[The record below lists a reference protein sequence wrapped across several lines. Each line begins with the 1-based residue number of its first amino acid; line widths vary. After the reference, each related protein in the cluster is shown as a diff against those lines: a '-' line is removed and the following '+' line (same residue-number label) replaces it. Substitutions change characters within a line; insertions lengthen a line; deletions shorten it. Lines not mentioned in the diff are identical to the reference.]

1 MTTTLLIPAERVTE
15 PLALTG
21 DALSIADIAS
31 VARRGRP
38 VAPAL
43 HGETLD
49 RMLASR
55 AAVERAVEDGELVY
69 GVTTRFGG
77 LADEL
82 LDATHARALQA
93 NALWMHAT
101 GAGATL
107 PPDAVRAAML
117 VRANSHLRGVSGVRP
132 LLVERLVALLHAG
145 ATPVVHEHGS
155 IGASGDLVP
164 LSYIAGAAIGHPAA
178 YEMMLGDERLDA
190 RDALQRLGLEPIE
203 LEAKEGL
210 AMINGTSVS
219 TGVAALCV
227 ADARRLLAITLGVH
241 ALLVQ
246 ALEGSMDSFDAF
258 IHEQKPHAGQRQ
270 VADAMRDLL
279 AGSAL
284 VRDGARH
291 ASARD
296 GGTLVQDRYSIRC
309 LPQFLGPSVDAIE
322 RIAGQV
328 EVEANSATDNP
339 ICYRADLHVAGEG
352 ADLHGAGGFLH
363 GGNFLAQ
370 YVALGMDELR
380 LHLALMGR
388 HLDASLALLM
398 SPAFSGGL
406 PGSLAGDTSR
416 PETMGLKGVQ
426 LLANSLAP
434 MLVQLASPIA
444 LHFPTHA
451 EQFNQNLNSQSLGA
465 GCLARRSLETYEQ
478 LLACVLLSA
487 VQALDLRAAMR
498 GQLASE
504 VLSAATAPLHAAVY
518 ETVGRSESR
527 VRALVWH
534 DDGQRLDRWLAAI
547 VVEMREGGLI
557 AGRCTSR

>member
-1 MTTTLLIPAERVTE
+1 MTTIPLAPAARAAAM
-15 PLALTG
+15 PLALAGEGLTLG
-21 DALSIADIAS
+21 DIVA
-31 VARRGRP
+31 VARHGRP

-43 HGETLD
+43 HGATLD
-49 RMLASR
+49 RMLAAR
-55 AAVERAVEDGELVY
+55 AAVERAVAGGELVY

-82 LDATHARALQA
+82 LDAGHARAIQV

-101 GAGATL
+101 GAGAEL
-107 PPDAVRAAML
+107 PADAVRAAML
-117 VRANSHLRGVSGVRP
+117 VRANSHLRGASGVRP

-145 ATPVVHEHGS
+145 ATPVVFEHGS

-164 LSYIAGAAIGHPAA
+164 LSYVAGAAIGHPAG
-178 YEMMLGDERLDA
+178 YEMRLDGERLDA
-190 RDALQRLGLEPIE
+190 REALRRLGLAPIQ

-219 TGVAALCV
+219 TGVAALCA
-227 ADARRLLAITLGVH
+227 ADARRLLGITTAVH

-258 IHEQKPHAGQRQ
+258 VHAQKPHPGQSR
-270 VADAMRDLL
+270 VAEQLRALL
-279 AGSAL
+279 HGSAL
-284 VRDGARH
+284 VRGGTRH
-291 ASARD
+291 ATARD
-296 GGTLVQDRYSIRC
+296 GGVLVQDRYSLRC
-309 LPQFLGPSVDAIE
+309 LPQFLGPSVEAIE
-322 RIAGQV
+322 RIAAQV

-339 ICYRADLHVAGEG
+339 LWDPSGRFV
-352 ADLHGAGGFLH
+352 H

-406 PGSLAGDTSR
+406 PGSLAGNTGR
-416 PETMGLKGVQ
+416 AETMGLKGVQ

-434 MLVQLASPIA
+434 MLVQLAAPIA

-465 GCLARRSLETYEQ
+465 ACLARRAVESYEQ
-478 LLACVLLSA
+478 LVACVLLSA

-504 VLSAATAPLHAAVY
+504 VLGEGTAPLHAAVY
-518 ETVGRSESR
+518 GAVGRVESR
-527 VRALVWH
+527 DRALVWN
-534 DDGQRLDRWLAAI
+534 DDEQRLDRWLVAL
-547 VVEMREGGLI
+547 VEGMREGGSV
-557 AGRCTSR
+557 AAAVRGR